1 VVETPLLNGMTFEQ
15 DGITYVLG
23 GTVPIDALK
32 ETAVLLATEGVGL
45 RR

>member
-1 VVETPLLNGMTFEQ
+1 LLNGMTFEQ

-23 GTVPIDALK
+23 GTVPTDALE
-32 ETAVLLATEGVGL
+32 ETAVLLARTGVEL